1 MCILIVSNFFDLLYL
16 LHNDMKTKIIVAGT
30 VWILGLTSMVLGTT
44 TFAANTKLEWR
55 GIGMHSW
62 AKMNMLP
69 RKNNN
74 DMMKKFSNTGDALAF
89 KTAVD
94 TAITNNDYSA
104 FVVAHTKYSITQ
116 YLTKEQF
123 TSMIAQ
129 KSAQDKINMA
139 ITNGDYATWKV
150 LNGKQAILNIID
162 TEAKFKRLQEMHT
175 YQEKVRSIAEEL
187 WLPWPMMGQW
197 HKQGKKITQ

>member
-1 MCILIVSNFFDLLYL
+1 
-16 LHNDMKTKIIVAGT
+16 
-30 VWILGLTSMVLGTT
+30 
-44 TFAANTKLEWR
+44 
-55 GIGMHSW
+55 
-62 AKMNMLP
+62 MLP

-187 WLPWPMMGQW
+187 
-197 HKQGKKITQ
+197 